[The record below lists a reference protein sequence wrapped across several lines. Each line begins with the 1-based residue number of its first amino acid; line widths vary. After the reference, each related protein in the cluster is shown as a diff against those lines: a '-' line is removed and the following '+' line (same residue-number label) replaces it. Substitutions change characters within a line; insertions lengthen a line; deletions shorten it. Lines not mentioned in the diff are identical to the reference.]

1 MKTKILSEN
10 QWSETITNSEIKRR
24 FFKVG
29 DSYKKSTTLQKMASE
44 KRELG
49 DIMNCHACDYNCRY
63 DHEEAE
69 TISSSTYRWKCDK
82 HFPVCLFGS
91 YKDDMM
97 HTSHFMFGVSRFSTL
112 YKLNMIHTS
121 HFMFGV
127 SRLST
132 LYRLDIIHTS
142 HFMFGVSRL
151 ELNSKMRLKK
161 LLYFSFPPHRVDVF
175 SPVRDAELLSRGK
188 T

>member
-1 MKTKILSEN
+1 M
-10 QWSETITNSEIKRR
+10 
-24 FFKVG
+24 
-29 DSYKKSTTLQKMASE
+29 SE

-49 DIMNCHACDYNCRY
+49 YIMNCHACDYNCRY

-97 HTSHFMFGVSRFSTL
+97 HTSHFMFGVSR
-112 YKLNMIHTS
+112 
-121 HFMFGV
+121 
-127 SRLST
+127 LST
-132 LYRLDIIHTS
+132 LYRLDMIHTS

>member
-1 MKTKILSEN
+1 MYKTIAQTNQKKIRTFPGNETKILLEN
-10 QWSETITNSEIKRR
+10 QWSETITNSEIKCR

-97 HTSHFMFGVSRFSTL
+97 HTSHFMFGVSR
-112 YKLNMIHTS
+112 
-121 HFMFGV
+121 
-127 SRLST
+127 LST
-132 LYRLDIIHTS
+132 LYIRAQFQNTFEKITI
-142 HFMFGVSRL
+142 FFI
-151 ELNSKMRLKK
+151 
-161 LLYFSFPPHRVDVF
+161 P
-175 SPVRDAELLSRGK
+175 SPQG
-188 T
+188 